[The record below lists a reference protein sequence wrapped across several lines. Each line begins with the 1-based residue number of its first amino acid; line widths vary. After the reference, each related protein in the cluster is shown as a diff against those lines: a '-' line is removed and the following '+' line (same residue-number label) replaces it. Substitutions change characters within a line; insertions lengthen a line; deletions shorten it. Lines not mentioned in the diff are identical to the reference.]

1 MTAVADTNEAARASV
16 VAIAVIN
23 LKQQSAASYNSSHG
37 GLYNTF

>member
-16 VAIAVIN
+16 VAIAVI
-23 LKQQSAASYNSSHG
+23 KQQSAASYNSSHG